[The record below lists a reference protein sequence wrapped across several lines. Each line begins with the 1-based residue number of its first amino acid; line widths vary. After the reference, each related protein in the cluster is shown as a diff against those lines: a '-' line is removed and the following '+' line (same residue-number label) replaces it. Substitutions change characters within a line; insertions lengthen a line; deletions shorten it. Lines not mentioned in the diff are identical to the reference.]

1 MEHIGNQQGVSEHVY
16 DNSWKCYPEWKSI
29 SAKK

>member
-16 DNSWKCYPEWKSI
+16 DNSWKCYPE
-29 SAKK
+29 